1 MDDGALRT
9 AARDTRRLG
18 IVEVAREV
26 FMAEGFADAS
36 MSAIAA
42 RVGGSKGTLYN
53 YFPSKEG
60 LFAAVI
66 QDACDRKQATLF
78 DSLNVEGETVEAVL
92 STVGRRYA
100 AIVLSDDMV
109 ELNRMVIAEAQR
121 FPELGRILFEAG
133 PKRGR
138 ARMTAYVEAE
148 MAAGRL
154 RPDDAGRMVDQFC
167 EMCLRGLHRLR
178 LMKAVGPLGEAEI
191 AANVDAAVR
200 VILSAYGAPGARG

>member
-100 AIVLSDDMV
+100 AST
-109 ELNRMVIAEAQR
+109 
-121 FPELGRILFEAG
+121 GW
-133 PKRGR
+133 
-138 ARMTAYVEAE
+138 
-148 MAAGRL
+148 
-154 RPDDAGRMVDQFC
+154 
-167 EMCLRGLHRLR
+167 
-178 LMKAVGPLGEAEI
+178 
-191 AANVDAAVR
+191 
-200 VILSAYGAPGARG
+200 